1 VCDHSTAPPAHQYI
15 TTDKTNIL
23 IRTLTQRRSKD
34 ALAANPAASQQQ
46 KLGVASASGAG
57 ARPRLPAFGARAE
70 ASGSEGARAD
80 NKRGAE
86 AAGAGDGGG
95 RGGGGGGASGGL
107 GRRAPSGLERASK
120 RPAIDATAEY
130 RRLESLTAEQLR
142 EYLRGKGQTGGLE
155 GAGRAALLSRAK
167 LAVAARGGR

>member
-1 VCDHSTAPPAHQYI
+1 MCDHSTAPPAHQYI

-34 ALAANPAASQQQ
+34 ALAANPAASHQQ

-57 ARPRLPAFGARAE
+57 ARPRIPAFGAGAE

-95 RGGGGGGASGGL
+95 RGGASGGGGGL